1 VAEAF
6 DRLEAMDSLAV
17 TYAATVPFDE
27 RPTPEIFAAALERV
41 RGAERGAG
49 VTLVGPHRDDLKIT
63 MNGVEMAKHASRGQA
78 RLAALGLRVAE
89 ARLMEER
96 RGDPPVVLLDDVLS
110 ELDGRRRTLVLEEA
124 ARNHQTIVTTAD
136 LDQVP
141 RNFLEGAHRLRVD
154 GGAVEYET
162 A

>member
-1 VAEAF
+1 
-6 DRLEAMDSLAV
+6 M
-17 TYAATVPFDE
+17 
-27 RPTPEIFAAALERV
+27 
-41 RGAERGAG
+41 
-49 VTLVGPHRDDLKIT
+49 TLVGPHRDDLKIT
-63 MNGVEMAKHASRGQA
+63 MNGIEMAKHASRGQA

-136 LDQVP
+136 MGQVP
-141 RNFLEGAHRLRVD
+141 ASFLEDAHRLRVE
-154 GGAVEYET
+154 GGTVEYET

>member
-1 VAEAF
+1 
-6 DRLEAMDSLAV
+6 
-17 TYAATVPFDE
+17 VPFHE
-27 RPTPEIFAAALERV
+27 RPTAETFAGALAQGH
-41 RGAERGAG
+41 GAERGAG
-49 VTLVGPHRDDLKIT
+49 MTLVGPHRDDLKIT

-124 ARNHQTIVTTAD
+124 SRNHQTIVTTAD
-136 LDQVP
+136 MGQVP
-141 RNFLEGAHRLRVD
+141 PIFLEDAHRLRVE
-154 GGAVEYET
+154 GGTVEYET
-162 A
+162 T

>member
-1 VAEAF
+1 
-6 DRLEAMDSLAV
+6 V
-17 TYAATVPFDE
+17 TYAATVPFDQ
-27 RPTPEIFAAALERV
+27 RPTPEVFARALERV
-41 RGAERGAG
+41 QGAERGAG

-124 ARNHQTIVTTAD
+124 SRNHQTIITTAD

-141 RNFLEGAHRLRVD
+141 RTFLENAHRLRVD
-154 GGAVEYET
+154 AGIVEYET
-162 A
+162 T